1 MSARPIHQLTSGPIE
16 GTFDAALAAIQNYGF
31 PQSLFEVER
40 LDTPADGSSEPGL
53 VLVLRPGT
61 RAESYAQLKPGDK
74 VHCTG
79 LRLAAGGKP
88 ALCKI
93 RRMADGVGRHN
104 MTEFKGK

>member
-16 GTFDAALAAIQNYGF
+16 GTFDAAVAAIQNYGF

-40 LDTPADGSSEPGL
+40 LDAPADGSSESGQI
-53 VLVLRPGT
+53 VVLRPGT
-61 RAESYAQLKPGDK
+61 RADSYSLLKPGDK

-79 LRLAAGGKP
+79 LRPAVGGKP

-104 MTEFKGK
+104 MTEFKK

>member
-16 GTFDAALAAIQNYGF
+16 TTFDAAIAAIQNYGF

-40 LDTPADGSSEPGL
+40 LDTPADGSSESGQI
-53 VLVLRPGT
+53 VVLRPGT
-61 RAESYAQLKPGDK
+61 RADSYALLKPGDK

-79 LRLAAGGKP
+79 LRPTVGGKP
-88 ALCKI
+88 ALCRI

-104 MTEFKGK
+104 MTEFKK